1 MTMGKTSTAVL
12 TDIANAIR
20 FQAGVSTL
28 YKPSEMAAAI
38 TALDGTNAGRY
49 QAQGYPQLEGGVLS
63 DAIYT
68 DIADA
73 IRGQNGSN
81 TTYAPDDMADAILAL
96 TWDNTLKARAL
107 LLSDGTLEFNYLAG
121 RRSTL
126 GGTIVATYD
135 PPTTALSAASGQPW
149 YAQRA
154 SITKVVFDSSFA
166 SAGFT
171 NCAYWFSGLANLVEV
186 SGFENMTGI
195 ATATQMFASC
205 SSLESIYATSFTN
218 TISSGSMMFY
228 SCPHLVG
235 GTDGFVPSNT
245 SNATVCKVGTG
256 GVLTNPS
263 SDIREWCKV
272 FVYSDGAVVFTAT
285 GSVDANKTL
294 LASGRLCVSAK
305 YNASGIIPGYAN
317 RAQMRSVS
325 FAADM
330 ANYSYVNMNYWF
342 YGLGAITT
350 FTGIANLDSVHEMQY
365 TFSSCTGVTSLDFR
379 GFDPSHLTSL
389 YLTFG
394 SCSNLVTIYADSSWT
409 LPLSGLSGSQTFYNC
424 TSLVGGNG
432 TAYSS
437 SKISYT
443 YMRID
448 ATGTP
453 GYLTSQ

>member
-20 FQAGVSTL
+20 YQAGVPTL

-49 QAQGYPQLEGGVLS
+49 QAQDYPELEGGVLS

-81 TTYAPDDMADAILAL
+81 AAYAPDDMADALLAL
-96 TWDNTLKARAL
+96 TWDNMLKARAL

-121 RRSTL
+121 RQSTL

-135 PPTTALSAASGQPW
+135 VPTTALSSVSGQPW

-154 SITKVVFDSSFA
+154 SITKVAFHSSFA
-166 SAGFT
+166 GAGVT
-171 NCAYWFSGLANLVEV
+171 NCSYWFGGLYNLVEV

-195 ATATQMFASC
+195 TAATQMFASC
-205 SSLESIYATSFTN
+205 SALESIYATSFA
-218 TISSGSMMFY
+218 SSLSSASMMFY
-228 SCPHLVG
+228 NCTHLVG

-245 SNATVCKVGTG
+245 SGATVCKLGTG

-263 SDIREWCKV
+263 ADIREWCKV
-272 FVYSDGAVVFTAT
+272 FFYTDGSVVFTAA
-285 GSVDANKTL
+285 GAVDASKTL
-294 LASGRLCVSAK
+294 RASGRMCVSAK
-305 YNASGIIPGYAN
+305 YNAAGVIPGYSN
-317 RAQMRSVS
+317 KAQMQSVT

-330 ANYSYVNMNYWF
+330 NTFNYINMNYWF
-342 YGLGAITT
+342 YGLNAITT
-350 FTGIANLDSVHEMQY
+350 FAGIANLANVHEMQY
-365 TFSSCTGVTSLDFR
+365 AFSSCSGVTSLDFR

-394 SCSNLVTIYADSSWT
+394 SCSNLATIYADSSWA
-409 LPLSGLSGSQTFYNC
+409 LPSSELSGSQTFYNC
-424 TSLVGGNG
+424 NALVGGNG
-432 TAYSS
+432 TTYASS
-437 SKISYT
+437 RTGYT

-448 ATGTP
+448 VTGTL
-453 GYLTSQ
+453 GYLTAS